1 MKKNETAICDNR
13 DGPGKQY
20 AKRNKSGGMWW
31 NTMWSHLYV
40 ESERKEGRK
49 TEFMDIESRLVIAS
63 EEDEVQSGLQGHE
76 EERHTFSLIK

>member
-1 MKKNETAICDNR
+1 
-13 DGPGKQY
+13 
-20 AKRNKSGGMWW
+20 
-31 NTMWSHLYV
+31 MWSHLYV

-76 EERHTFSLIK
+76 EEKHTFSLIK